1 MFTVKSEST
10 FYTVNGVD
18 FTDVV
23 RVENMDA
30 DYGDSG
36 GIVYDSSNKTLG
48 IVSAIEMKSGKP
60 TGVVWY
66 MKAPNINIK
75 FGIERY

>member
-1 MFTVKSEST
+1 MPAGTRLKGATLKLET
-10 FYTVNGVD
+10 Y
-18 FTDVV
+18 
-23 RVENMDA
+23 
-30 DYGDSG
+30 DSG

-48 IVSAIEMKSGKP
+48 IVSAIEIKSGKP

-66 MKAPNINIK
+66 MKVPNINIK